1 MSSITPELEDFM
13 RNLVA
18 VAVHVRDGLEKCTAK
33 EDSALEYFLVER
45 GVTIRSLNNLLEEMK
60 EMGYVI

>member
-18 VAVHVRDGLEKCTAK
+18 VRDGLEKCIAK

-45 GVTIRSLNNLLEEMK
+45 GVTIRFLNNLLEEMK